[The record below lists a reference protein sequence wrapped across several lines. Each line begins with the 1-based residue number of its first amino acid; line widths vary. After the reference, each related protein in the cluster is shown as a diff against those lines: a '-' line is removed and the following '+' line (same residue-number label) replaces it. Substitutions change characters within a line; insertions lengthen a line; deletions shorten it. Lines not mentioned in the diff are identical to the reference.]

1 MKCLTIMEPFAWLI
15 VDAVRLGIPHPKDI
29 ENRKDRFG
37 TFAGQLLIHSAKD
50 SARRYTQNPLEEWLD
65 TVGEKAPP
73 GFWPYDL
80 DSIRNRG
87 IIGVVYVANT
97 VFVDEINP
105 KSQWHNSLW
114 AEGPRCLL
122 INEVYPFDKHIPFRG
137 QQGLFDVPD
146 HLVADAIELA
156 MERRAIQESQ

>member
-15 VDAVRLGIPHPKDI
+15 VDAVRLGIPNPKNI
-29 ENRKDRFG
+29 ENRKRSFPS
-37 TFAGQLLIHSAKD
+37 FSGQLLIHSAKD
-50 SARRYTQNPLEEWLD
+50 EAKRYSQTPLEEWLD

-87 IIGVVYVANT
+87 IIGMVYVSAT
-97 VFVDEINP
+97 VIISEVDDLGP
-105 KSQWHNSLW
+105 WRNSRW
-114 AEGPRCLL
+114 IEGPICLL
-122 INEVYPFDKHIPFRG
+122 IDEVYPFDEHIPYRG

-156 MERRAIQESQ
+156 MERRAIQKNQ